1 MAPKSKKTAKK
12 MRTFQSETLSFDS
25 LKIIAAPN
33 PQDDLSPEEMIRYA
47 QENSHSPEL
56 IQQLIEFIRN
66 I

>member
-1 MAPKSKKTAKK
+1 MAKKTKKTAKI

-33 PQDDLSPEEMIRYA
+33 PQDDLSPEELMRFA
-47 QENSHSPEL
+47 QDNSHSPEL
-56 IQQLIEFIRN
+56 IQQLIEFIRH